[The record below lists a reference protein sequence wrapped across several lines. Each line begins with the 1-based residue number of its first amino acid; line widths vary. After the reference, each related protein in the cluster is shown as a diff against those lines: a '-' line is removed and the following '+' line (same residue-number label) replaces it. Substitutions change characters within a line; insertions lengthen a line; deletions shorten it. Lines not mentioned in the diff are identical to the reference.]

1 MIMTA
6 FATAIPVFAESTY
19 ADDAE
24 AVADGMTCRVGDE
37 TTGTYYDTYANALTA
52 VYASA
57 KSNPN
62 ETYTI
67 TFIDNC
73 KIVNAVTSSMELK
86 KSNTWTANIVV
97 EGNGKTLT
105 SNVTPF
111 DFNWNDNVT
120 VKNLNIELTNGRF
133 VHYGRGTNLTFIDC
147 DFSAS
152 NSLSDTSGYFRRRS
166 GTNDA
171 NTLTIRSTK
180 ANDPCE
186 IKINN
191 TGASAVIFGQE
202 DGKNTRFIINFD
214 NVKIDTSTTAPNV
227 RFMKACYDQ
236 TTSSSIVNINNS
248 NITVGSTLFEDLRS
262 GSFNFT
268 GGTKVNST
276 LNNAFL
282 FQASANLVSSIN
294 VYVDATSD
302 VDTGVFASC
311 GTGVT
316 KVAQFNVVSENAE
329 FFSEYTAPTLKD
341 GASVR
346 TTLSDNGMRFT
357 AAIASDNQADEY
369 GIIITPTTE
378 TLTESS
384 FTHSA
389 LTAASVKYAQVA
401 STDDGFKKDDDGEK
415 ITYNAVIQGMKD
427 PTKEYSA
434 RAYAKYTPEDN
445 VNVTMYSDY
454 SAENNARSIV
464 YVAYKAVNDTSAT
477 YDADTYNCKIADGK
491 YSPYSA
497 TQYSVLE
504 DKYAYRYDEATE
516 SYTAKKE
523 ANRWSDNTT
532 ENGISVR
539 EIIIDTGKGGEDIEI
554 VHISDLHLAWQSSE
568 LSDVYTERDK
578 YMTFGDNITNAK
590 KALNTFSNADQ
601 IVITGDIYDF
611 LTSENVKQSFND
623 IFDGREN
630 IMACIGN
637 HDVVKAMGEENTYT
651 AEEWQNIVDG
661 RIGEIETT
669 EKDYWTEGG
678 EGDIFYSKKVL
689 GNKVMLI
696 QLDNGT
702 TGEFREAQVN
712 LLSADPE
719 LARSE
724 GYSVLLFYHVPIA
737 TGNPEYKDIACDDKG
752 QLNTKNFYN
761 SKADT
766 IGSYSSG
773 ASKDVYDLIVT
784 HGDVI
789 KGCFSGHVHSGFY
802 TEIDAVDADGMY
814 TVIPQYVLN
823 AMLYDGGYALR
834 ITVK

>member
-1 MIMTA
+1 ML
-6 FATAIPVFAESTY
+6 
-19 ADDAE
+19 
-24 AVADGMTCRVGDE
+24 
-37 TTGTYYDTYANALTA
+37 TT
-52 VYASA
+52 
-57 KSNPN
+57 
-62 ETYTI
+62 I
-67 TFIDNC
+67 
-73 KIVNAVTSSMELK
+73 SS
-86 KSNTWTANIVV
+86 
-97 EGNGKTLT
+97 
-105 SNVTPF
+105 
-111 DFNWNDNVT
+111 
-120 VKNLNIELTNGRF
+120 
-133 VHYGRGTNLTFIDC
+133 
-147 DFSAS
+147 
-152 NSLSDTSGYFRRRS
+152 
-166 GTNDA
+166 
-171 NTLTIRSTK
+171 
-180 ANDPCE
+180 
-186 IKINN
+186 
-191 TGASAVIFGQE
+191 
-202 DGKNTRFIINFD
+202 
-214 NVKIDTSTTAPNV
+214 
-227 RFMKACYDQ
+227 
-236 TTSSSIVNINNS
+236 
-248 NITVGSTLFEDLRS
+248 
-262 GSFNFT
+262 
-268 GGTKVNST
+268 
-276 LNNAFL
+276 FL
-282 FQASANLVSSIN
+282 
-294 VYVDATSD
+294 
-302 VDTGVFASC
+302 
-311 GTGVT
+311 
-316 KVAQFNVVSENAE
+316 
-329 FFSEYTAPTLKD
+329 APTLED

-369 GIIITPTTE
+369 GIIITPTTK

-434 RAYAKYTPEDN
+434 RAYAKYTPENN

-464 YVAYKAVNDTSAT
+464 YVAHKAVNDTSAT

-516 SYTAKKE
+516 SYKAKQE
-523 ANRWSDNTT
+523 ANRWSDEPIM

-539 EIIIDTGKGGEDIEI
+539 EITIDTGKGGEDIEI

-578 YMTFGDNITNAK
+578 YMTFGDNITNATN
-590 KALNTFSNADQ
+590 ALNTFRNADQ

-611 LTSENVKQSFND
+611 LTSENVNKSFND

-630 IMACIGN
+630 IMACLGN
-637 HDVVKAMGEENTYT
+637 HDVVKAMSEENTYT

-712 LLSADPE
+712 LLSADLE

-724 GYSVLLFYHVPIA
+724 GYSVLLFYHIPIA

-823 AMLYDGGYALR
+823 AMFYDGGYALR

>member
-6 FATAIPVFAESTY
+6 FATMVSAEGTAPFTVTGNDVGETASDCSTWAAALAKVYEYGGGTIDFNSDYTMVSTDTNAGTAAIEITINGNGYTLTDTNAADVFKFVNGETVTVNKLTITSTWKRIEVAGGTQLTINGCTWVGKNINDEKGYIRTNSGTSFDTTVNVSDCTLWLYGGGTVFGNTSPSTRGLTVNLISTSINDPDAEGYSEHSGATIYGLTYQVRNVSISNSTICSGKRMLRGLSNANINIAGSSKLIQTNNTVEFFNVTGTGTTNVTIGKDACIINNGTKWYGISGSATERLNFNVTDLDFLKTSSDKGETTDEVDLNYAIP
-19 ADDAE
+19 
-24 AVADGMTCRVGDE
+24 
-37 TTGTYYDTYANALTA
+37 
-52 VYASA
+52 
-57 KSNPN
+57 
-62 ETYTI
+62 
-67 TFIDNC
+67 
-73 KIVNAVTSSMELK
+73 
-86 KSNTWTANIVV
+86 
-97 EGNGKTLT
+97 TL
-105 SNVTPF
+105 
-111 DFNWNDNVT
+111 
-120 VKNLNIELTNGRF
+120 E
-133 VHYGRGTNLTFIDC
+133 
-147 DFSAS
+147 
-152 NSLSDTSGYFRRRS
+152 
-166 GTNDA
+166 
-171 NTLTIRSTK
+171 
-180 ANDPCE
+180 
-186 IKINN
+186 
-191 TGASAVIFGQE
+191 
-202 DGKNTRFIINFD
+202 
-214 NVKIDTSTTAPNV
+214 
-227 RFMKACYDQ
+227 
-236 TTSSSIVNINNS
+236 
-248 NITVGSTLFEDLRS
+248 
-262 GSFNFT
+262 
-268 GGTKVNST
+268 
-276 LNNAFL
+276 
-282 FQASANLVSSIN
+282 
-294 VYVDATSD
+294 
-302 VDTGVFASC
+302 
-311 GTGVT
+311 
-316 KVAQFNVVSENAE
+316 
-329 FFSEYTAPTLKD
+329 D

-369 GIIITPTTE
+369 GIIITPTTK
-378 TLTESS
+378 TLTEIS

-401 STDDGFKKDDDGEK
+401 SMDNGFKKDDDGEK

-504 DKYAYRYDEATE
+504 NKYAYRYDEATE

-523 ANRWSDNTT
+523 PNRWSDNTT

-554 VHISDLHLAWQSSE
+554 VHISDLHLAWLNDIDIADKTIYYDKTLKETYEKRSMDFSKNSE
-568 LSDVYTERDK
+568 
-578 YMTFGDNITNAK
+578 NAK

-611 LTSENVKQSFND
+611 LTNETVAQSFNY

-630 IMACIGN
+630 IMACLGN
-637 HDVVKAMGEENTYT
+637 HDVVKAIGEENTYT

-712 LLSADPE
+712 LLSADLE

-724 GYSVLLFYHVPIA
+724 GYSVLLFYHIPIA

-752 QLNTKNFYN
+752 QLDTKNFYN

-802 TEIDAVDADGMY
+802 TEIDAVDAEGMY

-823 AMLYDGGYALR
+823 AMFYDGGYALR